1 MKTENDLTDLLRHLV
16 HAPSLSFNEEAAA
29 AWVGWWLDH
38 QGILYKTPKGN
49 IVVAAAE
56 PDPAKKTLALMAHLD
71 TVPPAAGYTRD
82 PYDPGTDPAVIHG
95 LGSNDDGGSVVI
107 TPDGSL
113 YPCEHCPAES
123 RFGDIWHGTT
133 DEAARREFCR
143 VDRTREKCRACP
155 FLPDCTS
162 FATCPVQ
169 DTHCREVHTLM
180 ALDALRRMVDMRE
193 SESTEEDNPIC

>member
-1 MKTENDLTDLLRHLV
+1 VDDLQFGIADKNKVGVYFAPLNDVRWGENDAQMWEKIRTARPLL
-16 HAPSLSFNEEAAA
+16 EEA
-29 AWVGWWLDH
+29 GF
-38 QGILYKTPKGN
+38 KTSPF
-49 IVVAAAE
+49 
-56 PDPAKKTLALMAHLD
+56 M
-71 TVPPAAGYTRD
+71 
-82 PYDPGTDPAVIHG
+82 G
-95 LGSNDDGGSVVI
+95 LGLGFRANHCMADGDSVVI

-180 ALDALRRMVDMRE
+180 ALDALGRMVDMRE
-193 SESTEEDNPIC
+193 SESTDEDNPIC